1 MWNRIK
7 SLTKVFLKDF
17 YQNFKIFN
25 IKSRKINKRSTFFW
39 MVVFIAITVAFISYK
54 LIGFLKT
61 TGYPEIFLNIYFIIL
76 TIFLMFQ
83 IVLIATNVLLFSK
96 ELEYVLPM
104 PISSLELLVAKYVVF
119 LTIVYI
125 NELIFGF
132 IPLLMYG
139 LLTSTSLLYYIVM
152 PIILLVFPIFLVSII
167 SFITIL
173 LMKLF
178 RIIKNKNI
186 YQSLIT
192 IFLLVI
198 VLSFESSVMNQFSDN
213 TVQQQKSQTSNIEEQ
228 IETVDEMYAKLGEG
242 FLIINP
248 SVEILSNPN
257 DLGNCLINF
266 GKLIIYNLIGFTLLL
281 AVGRKMYLKNI
292 LIGTT
297 EVISNKKSKI
307 NEVKKVKEKRISV
320 AYIEREFKE
329 LYRNPTFFMQMV
341 FPVILILISVI
352 IIGSV
357 VIPIIDSMIQ
367 SDDTIQNALRELT
380 FNSEMVCVILG
391 VLQVLFSMS
400 GLSLTAI
407 SREGKN
413 AVFLKYVPID
423 FYKQFLYK
431 NVLQVILNTII
442 SIIVLGSIYF
452 LVLKITLIQILL
464 IFATSIFIS
473 LINSFLMLIVDL
485 RRPILNWDSEYIV
498 TKKNDNK
505 IFQYVFM
512 IIMILVLL
520 YLANILKEININIAI
535 IIQLVLFAGIFIII
549 NILVKKKSKRL
560 FKNIK

>member
-7 SLTKVFLKDF
+7 SLIKVFLKDF

-25 IKSRKINKRSTFFW
+25 IESRKINKRSTFFW
-39 MVVFIAITVAFISYK
+39 MVIFIAITVAFISYK

-104 PISSLELLVAKYVVF
+104 PISSLELLVAKYAVF

-132 IPLLMYG
+132 IPLLIYG
-139 LLTSTSLLYYIVM
+139 LLTSTSLLYYLVM
-152 PIILLVFPIFLVSII
+152 PIIFLMFPILLVTII

-198 VLSFESSVMNQFSDN
+198 VLSFETSVMNQFSDN
-213 TVQQQKSQTSNIEEQ
+213 TVQQQEAQTSNIEEQ

-307 NEVKKVKEKRISV
+307 NEVKEVKAKRISV

-329 LYRNPTFFMQMV
+329 LYRNPTFFMQMI

-391 VLQVLFSMS
+391 ALQVLFSMS

-452 LVLKITLIQILL
+452 LVSKITLIQILL

-498 TKKNDNK
+498 TKKNENK
-505 IFQYVFM
+505 IFQYVLM

-520 YLANILKEININIAI
+520 YLANIFKEININIAI
-535 IIQLVLFAGIFIII
+535 IIQLILFAGIFMLI

-560 FKNIK
+560 FKNIT

>member
-25 IKSRKINKRSTFFW
+25 IESRKINKRSTFFW

-104 PISSLELLVAKYVVF
+104 PISSLELLVAKYAVF

-152 PIILLVFPIFLVSII
+152 PIILLVFPIFLVTII

-213 TVQQQKSQTSNIEEQ
+213 TVQQQEAQTSNIEEQ

-266 GKLIIYNLIGFTLLL
+266 GKLIIYNLIGFTLLF

-307 NEVKKVKEKRISV
+307 NEVKEVKEKRISV

>member
-520 YLANILKEININIAI
+520 Y
-535 IIQLVLFAGIFIII
+535 
-549 NILVKKKSKRL
+549 
-560 FKNIK
+560 

>member
-25 IKSRKINKRSTFFW
+25 IESRKINKRSTFFW
-39 MVVFIAITVAFISYK
+39 MVIFIAITVAFISYK

-104 PISSLELLVAKYVVF
+104 PISSLELLVAKYAVF

-132 IPLLMYG
+132 IPLLIYG

-152 PIILLVFPIFLVSII
+152 PIILLMFPILLVTII

-198 VLSFESSVMNQFSDN
+198 VLSFETSVMNQFSDN
-213 TVQQQKSQTSNIEEQ
+213 TVQQQEAQTSNIEEQ

-257 DLGNCLINF
+257 DLGNFLINF

-281 AVGRKMYLKNI
+281 VVGRKMYLKNI

-307 NEVKKVKEKRISV
+307 NEVKEVKAKRISV

-329 LYRNPTFFMQMV
+329 LYRNPTFFMQMI

-391 VLQVLFSMS
+391 ALQVLFSMS

-452 LVLKITLIQILL
+452 LVSKITLIQILL

-498 TKKNDNK
+498 TKKNENK
-505 IFQYVFM
+505 IFQYVLM

-520 YLANILKEININIAI
+520 YLANIFKEININIAI
-535 IIQLVLFAGIFIII
+535 IIQLILFAGIFMLI

-560 FKNIK
+560 FKNIT

>member
-1 MWNRIK
+1 MCNRIK

-25 IKSRKINKRSTFFW
+25 IESRKINKRSTFFW

-104 PISSLELLVAKYVVF
+104 PISSLELLVSKYAVF

-152 PIILLVFPIFLVSII
+152 PIILLVFPIFLVTII

-213 TVQQQKSQTSNIEEQ
+213 TVQQQEAQTSNIEEQ

-266 GKLIIYNLIGFTLLL
+266 GKLIIYNLIGFTLLF

-307 NEVKKVKEKRISV
+307 NEVKKVKEKRIGV

-357 VIPIIDSMIQ
+357 IIPIIDSMIQ

-391 VLQVLFSMS
+391 ALQVLFSMS

-452 LVLKITLIQILL
+452 LVSKITLIQILL

-498 TKKNDNK
+498 TKKNENK
-505 IFQYVFM
+505 IFQYVLM

-520 YLANILKEININIAI
+520 YLANIFKEININIAI
-535 IIQLVLFAGIFIII
+535 IIQLILFAGIFMII

-560 FKNIK
+560 FKNIT

>member
-25 IKSRKINKRSTFFW
+25 IESRKINKRSTFFW

-104 PISSLELLVAKYVVF
+104 PISSLELLVAKYAVF

-152 PIILLVFPIFLVSII
+152 PIILLVFPIFLVTII

-178 RIIKNKNI
+178 IIIKNKNI

-213 TVQQQKSQTSNIEEQ
+213 TVQQQEAQTSNIEEQ

-266 GKLIIYNLIGFTLLL
+266 GKLIIYNLIGFTLLF

-307 NEVKKVKEKRISV
+307 NEVKEVKAKRISV

-329 LYRNPTFFMQMV
+329 LYRNPTFFMQMI

-391 VLQVLFSMS
+391 ALQVLFSMS

-452 LVLKITLIQILL
+452 LVSKITLIQILL

-498 TKKNDNK
+498 TKKNENK
-505 IFQYVFM
+505 IFQYVLM

-520 YLANILKEININIAI
+520 YLANIFKEININIAI
-535 IIQLVLFAGIFIII
+535 IIQLILFAGIFMII

-560 FKNIK
+560 FKNIT

>member
-25 IKSRKINKRSTFFW
+25 IESRKINKRSTFFW
-39 MVVFIAITVAFISYK
+39 MVIFIAITVAFISYK

-104 PISSLELLVAKYVVF
+104 PISSLELLVAKYAVF

-132 IPLLMYG
+132 IPLLIYG
-139 LLTSTSLLYYIVM
+139 LLTSTSLLYYLVM
-152 PIILLVFPIFLVSII
+152 PIIFLMFPILLVTII

-178 RIIKNKNI
+178 RIIKNRNI

-198 VLSFESSVMNQFSDN
+198 VLSFETSVMNQFSDN
-213 TVQQQKSQTSNIEEQ
+213 TVQQQEAQTSNIEEQ

-297 EVISNKKSKI
+297 GVISNKKSKI
-307 NEVKKVKEKRISV
+307 NEVKEVKVKRISV

-329 LYRNPTFFMQMV
+329 LYRNPTFFMQMI

-391 VLQVLFSMS
+391 ALQVLFSMS

-442 SIIVLGSIYF
+442 SIIALGSIYF
-452 LVLKITLIQILL
+452 LVSKITLIQILL

-498 TKKNDNK
+498 TKKNENK
-505 IFQYVFM
+505 IFQYVLM

-520 YLANILKEININIAI
+520 YLANIFKEININIAI
-535 IIQLVLFAGIFIII
+535 IIQLILFAGIFMLI

-560 FKNIK
+560 FKNIT

>member
-25 IKSRKINKRSTFFW
+25 IESRKINKRSTFFW
-39 MVVFIAITVAFISYK
+39 MVIFIAITVAFISYK

-104 PISSLELLVAKYVVF
+104 PISSLELLVAKYAVF

-132 IPLLMYG
+132 IPLLIYG

-152 PIILLVFPIFLVSII
+152 PIILLMFPILLVTII

-198 VLSFESSVMNQFSDN
+198 VLSFETSVMNQFSDN
-213 TVQQQKSQTSNIEEQ
+213 TVQQQEAQTSNIEEQ

-257 DLGNCLINF
+257 DLGNFLINF

-281 AVGRKMYLKNI
+281 VVGRKMYLKNI

-307 NEVKKVKEKRISV
+307 NEVKEVKAKRISV

-329 LYRNPTFFMQMV
+329 LYRNPTFFMQMI

-391 VLQVLFSMS
+391 ALQVLFSMS

-452 LVLKITLIQILL
+452 LVSKITLIQILL

-498 TKKNDNK
+498 TKKNENK
-505 IFQYVFM
+505 IFQYVLM

-520 YLANILKEININIAI
+520 YLANIFEEININIAI
-535 IIQLVLFAGIFIII
+535 IIQLILFAGIFMLI

-560 FKNIK
+560 FKNIT

>member
-25 IKSRKINKRSTFFW
+25 IESRKINKRSTFFW

-104 PISSLELLVAKYVVF
+104 PISSLELLVSKYAVF

-152 PIILLVFPIFLVSII
+152 PIILLVFPIFLVTII

-213 TVQQQKSQTSNIEEQ
+213 TVQQQESQTSNIEEQ

-266 GKLIIYNLIGFTLLL
+266 GKLIIYNLIGFTLLF

-307 NEVKKVKEKRISV
+307 NEVKEVKAKRISV

-329 LYRNPTFFMQMV
+329 LYRNPTFFMQMI

-391 VLQVLFSMS
+391 ALQVLFSMS

-452 LVLKITLIQILL
+452 LVSKITLIQILL

-498 TKKNDNK
+498 TKKNENK
-505 IFQYVFM
+505 IFQYVLM

-520 YLANILKEININIAI
+520 YLANIFKEININIAI
-535 IIQLVLFAGIFIII
+535 IIQLILFAGIFMII

-560 FKNIK
+560 FKNIT